1 MSKRLAGTV
10 HVRDEAGNDHMFTP
24 DDEVPA
30 WAAKQMGD
38 HVWADAQAEQ
48 AEQAEDADE
57 AEAPAPKRGRR
68 AAADSE

>member
-1 MSKRLAGTV
+1 MSARRLAGTV
-10 HVRDEAGNDHMFTP
+10 HVQDDDGNDHMFTP

-38 HVWADAQAEQ
+38 HVWADAQAE
-48 AEQAEDADE
+48 DADE

-68 AAADSE
+68 AADSDQ